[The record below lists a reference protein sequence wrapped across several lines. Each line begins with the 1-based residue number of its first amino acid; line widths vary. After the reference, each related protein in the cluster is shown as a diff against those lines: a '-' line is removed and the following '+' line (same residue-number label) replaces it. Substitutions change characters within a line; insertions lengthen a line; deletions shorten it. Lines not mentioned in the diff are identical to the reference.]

1 MQEMMEQAKK
11 NVANGSA
18 TEPATVP
25 AAPPHVMTMQEMME
39 AAKKKVA
46 PKKVAQ
52 KKVAKKKPVARKPAP
67 KPQKAKL
74 VVSAFATQRSNAG
87 ARELLMFELVRARA
101 AVKAALQ
108 EIGRAHV

>member
-1 MQEMMEQAKK
+1 MIEDEDLIGMIRAAATERLPIAVMTMQEMMEQAKK

-46 PKKVAQ
+46 DDKAAEEAGKANNGT
-52 KKVAKKKPVARKPAP
+52 PAP
-67 KPQKAKL
+67 NP
-74 VVSAFATQRSNAG
+74 
-87 ARELLMFELVRARA
+87 
-101 AVKAALQ
+101 
-108 EIGRAHV
+108 